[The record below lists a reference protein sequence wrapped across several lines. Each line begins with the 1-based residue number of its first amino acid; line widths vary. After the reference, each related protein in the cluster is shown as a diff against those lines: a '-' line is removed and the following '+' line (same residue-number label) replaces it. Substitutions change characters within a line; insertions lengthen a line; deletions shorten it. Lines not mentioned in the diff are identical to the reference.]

1 MSLHET
7 SAPPNWDPA
16 RHPLDS
22 DEEEGGWLPTGRQLL
37 DVLVLRMERAIG
49 PDPAGV
55 PFHRGLHTSMRQGL
69 GLIVLIGLLI
79 GLPALV
85 VGLFTGLPFTEYLP
99 FRWLT
104 SFPRFGFWVDRA
116 SALSGIS
123 LHALSPLAT
132 ADYQALPRSTTT
144 LLAIGTWLTLP
155 VRLMTLWLVG
165 GLPVMVV
172 ARMLG
177 SHCTLPRFYSA
188 TAFAFLPFV
197 LLLLAPFPA
206 IGAAVTIVALL
217 WFALVYAL
225 AVHVAMGT
233 DWGHTLVVLLA
244 VVFAIAILGAAFA
257 GILLLLA

>member
-1 MSLHET
+1 MSMQEE
-7 SAPPNWDPA
+7 SAPPTWDPA

-22 DEEEGGWLPTGRQLL
+22 DEEEGGWLPTGRQMF

-69 GLIVLIGLLI
+69 GLITLVGLLI
-79 GLPALV
+79 GLPALF
-85 VGLFTGLPFTEYLP
+85 VGLFTGLPFPEYLP
-99 FRWLT
+99 FRWLS
-104 SFPRFGFWVDRA
+104 SFPVFGYWVDRA
-116 SALSGIS
+116 GALSGVS
-123 LHALSPLAT
+123 LNALNHLST
-132 ADYQALPRSTTT
+132 ADYQALPSITTS
-144 LLAIGTWLTLP
+144 LLAIGTWISLP
-155 VRLMTLWLVG
+155 VRLITLWLVG

-197 LLLLAPFPA
+197 LLLLASIPA

-233 DWGHTLVVLLA
+233 DWGHTVVVLLA
-244 VVFAIAILGAAFA
+244 VVFAITILVAILGGA
-257 GILLLLA
+257 ILLFA